1 MTAYPQLQPHIMR
14 MPRRKRKWKQI
25 PPNPVVWS
33 FVLRYNS
40 VSIYDSALKHGVR
53 THDITHAHSHAVAF
67 YEFGSGNAERKLLVI
82 GPNAAGNLLEL
93 IGVVKRDDVLMII
106 HAMPLR
112 RRFSDLMKG
121 RPGDA

>member
-1 MTAYPQLQPHIMR
+1 
-14 MPRRKRKWKQI
+14 MPRRMRKQNQI
-25 PPNPVVWS
+25 TPNPIDWS

-40 VSIYDSALKHGVR
+40 LSIYDSALKHDVQ

-82 GPNAAGNLLEL
+82 GPDTAGNLLEL

-106 HAMPLR
+106 HAMSLR
-112 RRFSDLMKG
+112 RRFGDLMKG